1 MFLRYLHFYPDIFGY
16 VGKRLDKKAELNFK
30 IYGVTNWNTNNCYKY
45 IDRYIKGKSNQTMK
59 VGQLTEYKVQNIFFQ
74 KSLRN

>member
-1 MFLRYLHFYPDIFGY
+1 MLFMFLRYLHFYPDIFGY

-45 IDRYIKGKSNQTMK
+45 IDRYI
-59 VGQLTEYKVQNIFFQ
+59 
-74 KSLRN
+74 